1 MSAQPIPSAGKFLSN
16 CRAPSGWNLVPMQ
29 LDDLPNILTIE
40 NQVYSHPWTHGNFR
54 DALANGYDG
63 RVLRDQQGVVM
74 GYFLLMGVV
83 DEAHLLNLSVRLDRQ
98 HRGVG
103 LLLLNEVLALAR
115 GQLFDSILL
124 EVRPSNQRAIQL
136 YQRFGFIK
144 VGARRGYYP
153 AMNNQREDAIVMRY
167 LA

>member
-1 MSAQPIPSAGKFLSN
+1 
-16 CRAPSGWNLVPMQ
+16 MQ
-29 LDDLPNILTIE
+29 LDDLPDILAIE

-63 RVLRDQQGVVM
+63 RVLRDQPGVVI

-83 DEAHLLNLSVRLDRQ
+83 DEAHLLNLSVRRDRQ
-98 HRGVG
+98 HRGLG
-103 LLLLNEVLALAR
+103 WLLLNEVAALAH

-144 VGARRGYYP
+144 VGARRAYYP
-153 AMNNQREDAIVMRY
+153 APDNQREDAIVMRY

>member
-1 MSAQPIPSAGKFLSN
+1 MSAQPISSIGKFLSN
-16 CRAPSGWNLVPMQ
+16 CRAPVDWSLLPMQ
-29 LDDLPNILTIE
+29 PDDLSNILTIE

-54 DALANGYDG
+54 DALANGYNG
-63 RVLRDQQGVVM
+63 RVLRDQQGAVV

-98 HRGVG
+98 RRGIG
-103 LLLLNEVLALAR
+103 LLLLNEAAALAWD
-115 GQLFDSILL
+115 QLFESILL
-124 EVRPSNQRAIQL
+124 EVRPSNERAIQL

-153 AMNNQREDAIVMRY
+153 APNNQREDAIVMRY